1 MPAPSILSRK
11 QPVLAN
17 ALIGLREGLEAG
29 LVVGI
34 LVAFLNKMGR
44 RDVLPK
50 LWIGIAGAI
59 LLSLGVGALL
69 TFGPY
74 GMTEQAQEGLGGSL
88 SIAAVGLVTW
98 MIFWMAR
105 HARQLKGELQ
115 SQLATA
121 IASSAA
127 AIVIL
132 GIVSIGREGV
142 ETALFIWAS
151 ITSSGQAL
159 LGSIGALLGILASI
173 VISYLIYRG
182 FVRINL
188 SRFFFWTGL
197 FLVFVAAGVF
207 ASGLGDL
214 QASGIIA
221 SAGPAYSLDGL
232 IPASSWYGTLLTGL
246 FQFKAD
252 PSWLQVI
259 AWVLYAGVVVSLFL
273 RVSRGRTPAGSV
285 PTPPTPESRQTA
297 AASTR
302 A

>member
-1 MPAPSILSRK
+1 
-11 QPVLAN
+11 VLAN

-34 LVAFLNKMGR
+34 LVAFLNKLDR
-44 RDVLPK
+44 RDVLPR
-50 LWIGIAGAI
+50 LWAGIGAAI
-59 LLSLGVGALL
+59 VISLGVGAIL

-74 GMTEQAQEGLGGSL
+74 GLTTQAQEALGGSL
-88 SIAAVGLVTW
+88 SIVAVGLVTW

-105 HARQLKGELQ
+105 HARHLKGELQ
-115 SQLATA
+115 GQLAA
-121 IASSAA
+121 ALASSTA
-127 AIVIL
+127 AIVVL
-132 GIVSIGREGV
+132 GIISVGREGV
-142 ETALFIWAS
+142 ETALFVWAS

-197 FLVFVAAGVF
+197 FLVIVAAGVF
-207 ASGLGDL
+207 AYGLGDL
-214 QASGIIA
+214 QEAGIIPT
-221 SAGPAYSLDGL
+221 SGPAYNLNGV
-232 IPASSWYGTLLTGL
+232 IPATSWYGTLLGGL

-259 AWVLYAGVVVSLFL
+259 GWVAYAGIVLALFL
-273 RVSRGRTPAGSV
+273 RVSLAKKPAATDSRPSEKLTPAHAG
-285 PTPPTPESRQTA
+285 ERL
-297 AASTR
+297 
-302 A
+302 